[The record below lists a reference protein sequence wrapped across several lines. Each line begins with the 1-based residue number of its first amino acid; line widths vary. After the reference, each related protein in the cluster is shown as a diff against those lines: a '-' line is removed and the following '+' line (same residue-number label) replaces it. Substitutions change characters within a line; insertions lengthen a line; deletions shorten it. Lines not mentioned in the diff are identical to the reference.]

1 MITRPT
7 VSFYYSMEINDEYTA
22 IAEEIIKEPDFDE
35 VRDYASFVVLSSE
48 EEKTKNKQV
57 VYGECKL
64 VPKLYKLF
72 CPYDFLIIIY
82 DVNAASFTPE
92 QMRILIE
99 HELRHMGYDL
109 EGNEPTPYI
118 VPHDYEEFK
127 EIMDKYGIDWANS

>member
-1 MITRPT
+1 
-7 VSFYYSMEINDEYTA
+7 MEINDEYTA

-35 VRDYASFVVLSSE
+35 VRDFASFVVLSSE

-82 DVNAASFTPE
+82 DVNAASFSPE

-127 EIMDKYGIDWANS
+127 QIMDKYGIDWANS

>member
-1 MITRPT
+1 
-7 VSFYYSMEINDEYTA
+7 MEINDEYTA

-82 DVNAASFTPE
+82 DVNAASFSPE

-99 HELRHMGYDL
+99 HELLHMGYDL

-127 EIMDKYGIDWANS
+127 QIMDKYGIDWANS

>member
-1 MITRPT
+1 
-7 VSFYYSMEINDEYTA
+7 MEINDEYTA

-35 VRDYASFVVLSSE
+35 IRDYASFVVLSSE

-64 VPKLYKLF
+64 VQKLYKLF

-82 DVNAASFTPE
+82 DVNAASFSPE

-127 EIMDKYGIDWANS
+127 QIMDKYGIDWANS

>member
-1 MITRPT
+1 
-7 VSFYYSMEINDEYTA
+7 MEINDEYTA

-35 VRDYASFVVLSSE
+35 IRDYASFVVLSSE

-82 DVNAASFTPE
+82 DVNAASFSPE

-127 EIMDKYGIDWANS
+127 QIMDKYGIDWANS

>member
-1 MITRPT
+1 
-7 VSFYYSMEINDEYTA
+7 MEINDEYTA

-35 VRDYASFVVLSSE
+35 IRDFASFVVLSSE

-82 DVNAASFTPE
+82 DVNAASFSPE

-127 EIMDKYGIDWANS
+127 QIMDKYGINWANS

>member
-1 MITRPT
+1 
-7 VSFYYSMEINDEYTA
+7 MEINDEYTA

-35 VRDYASFVVLSSE
+35 VRDFASFVVLSSE

-64 VPKLYKLF
+64 VQKLYKLF

-82 DVNAASFTPE
+82 DVNAASFSPE

-127 EIMDKYGIDWANS
+127 QIMDKYGIDWAKS

>member
-1 MITRPT
+1 
-7 VSFYYSMEINDEYTA
+7 MEINDEYTA

-82 DVNAASFTPE
+82 DVNAASFSPE

-127 EIMDKYGIDWANS
+127 QIMDKYGIDWAKS

>member
-1 MITRPT
+1 
-7 VSFYYSMEINDEYTA
+7 MEINDEYTA

-35 VRDYASFVVLSSE
+35 IRDYASFVVLSSE

-82 DVNAASFTPE
+82 DVNAASFSPE

-109 EGNEPTPYI
+109 EGNEPKPYI

-127 EIMDKYGIDWANS
+127 QIMDKYGIDWANS

>member
-1 MITRPT
+1 
-7 VSFYYSMEINDEYTA
+7 MEINDEYTA

-35 VRDYASFVVLSSE
+35 IRDFASFVVLSSE

-82 DVNAASFTPE
+82 DVNAASFSPE

-127 EIMDKYGIDWANS
+127 QIMDKYGIDWANS

>member
-1 MITRPT
+1 
-7 VSFYYSMEINDEYTA
+7 MEINDEYTA

-35 VRDYASFVVLSSE
+35 IRDFASFVVLSSE

-64 VPKLYKLF
+64 VQKLYKLF

-82 DVNAASFTPE
+82 DVNAASFSPE

-109 EGNEPTPYI
+109 EGNEPKPYI
-118 VPHDYEEFK
+118 VPHDVEEF
-127 EIMDKYGIDWANS
+127 DKIIEKWGLHWEV

>member
-1 MITRPT
+1 
-7 VSFYYSMEINDEYTA
+7 MEINDEYTA

-82 DVNAASFTPE
+82 DVNAASFSPE

-127 EIMDKYGIDWANS
+127 QIMDKYGIDWANS

>member
-1 MITRPT
+1 
-7 VSFYYSMEINDEYTA
+7 MEINDEYTA

-72 CPYDFLIIIY
+72 CLYDFLIIIY
-82 DVNAASFTPE
+82 DVNAASFSPE

-127 EIMDKYGIDWANS
+127 QIMDKYGIDWANS